1 MKKILTAILLSV
13 YVFVSCVLSF
23 SVYATNEEISIE
35 TISEEITA
43 DSSASITSDLNNDTM
58 TESDTNFNLTDE
70 YVQYPEFTDDSE
82 NVNLSPQESFMLHK
96 NDFLLNTK
104 YVLNKINEN
113 VLNKEYTN
121 SEIKIGASNPMYF
134 GASCDY
140 TDIDEFIDEEL
151 CNDICLFADGL
162 YELIGKHVVH
172 EYVTKEEKQEILE
185 ITIENNNNQKIDN
198 LNKAGLVFSIYLYN
212 NLGDESAK
220 YVSIRMTG
228 NYLRTPWGYFYLD
241 DTDEIVK
248 YVADDFFGEKE
259 TNLAHKLTG
268 EFYDPT
274 YSENLKHKLDY
285 ENKQYGNSEID
296 IIDKL
301 TFDIRL
307 SEEHKRSFFYHL
319 SEPGT
324 IVNCQ
329 IVQISGISIGS
340 NLNKFVLTAKGSKC
354 TMEFDSEA
362 PNGWGYSGTYN
373 YIDFGPMRILGTSD
387 ENDVVS
393 VNVAVRY
400 LFSDD
405 LQFPSVPTENMKY
418 EFYYEGNTL
427 AERRAMYKLFGISK
441 DNIIVPLKEEQDPE
455 YYITK
460 MKNSYELFGEQFVTD
475 YKINFI
481 AVMPIDVSAKAAPDW
496 YAKLGD
502 DVKATILGISSTLNG
517 EERNCYTMVKFE
529 GSKNHI
535 WFDMLS
541 GSHKIN
547 WSKTDYTADDVLE
560 MTLEYDSLL
569 SFDGEEKIQNTLDK
583 EYFDARMYFSH
594 EDFSIKSIEFDI
606 GLATDT
612 VTSDEI
618 NYIGGGKAVYEK
630 IM

>member
-1 MKKILTAILLSV
+1 MKRILSAILLSV
-13 YVFVSCVLSF
+13 YVFVSCAVSF
-23 SVYATNEEISIE
+23 SVYATNED
-35 TISEEITA
+35 ITQNTVSDELIA
-43 DSSASITSDLNNDTM
+43 DSSASSVIDEPDASSDSQTSEIETNVDSSETQIDSKKLSAK
-58 TESDTNFNLTDE
+58 ESFLSHKEEYMNTLKKMLSIAAEDNPEYFLTDFMVTITCLIYGDYRTGVDPRKYNITDEMYDEICNFVSRFYDFVSERVVFE
-70 YVQYPEFTDDSE
+70 YTTEEEIEEIKRCIDEALPAHIGLMDSFKQHYIS
-82 NVNLSPQESFMLHK
+82 VSFRA
-96 NDFLLNTK
+96 DP
-104 YVLNKINEN
+104 YGNKIERDYRSIE
-113 VLNKEYTN
+113 VLGE
-121 SEIKIGASNPMYF
+121 
-134 GASCDY
+134 
-140 TDIDEFIDEEL
+140 
-151 CNDICLFADGL
+151 
-162 YELIGKHVVH
+162 H
-172 EYVTKEEKQEILE
+172 
-185 ITIENNNNQKIDN
+185 
-198 LNKAGLVFSIYLYN
+198 
-212 NLGDESAK
+212 
-220 YVSIRMTG
+220 
-228 NYLRTPWGYFYLD
+228 YLRLYIDKSYYFYVED
-241 DTDEIVK
+241 FHEIVK
-248 YVADDFFGEKE
+248 FIQDNYFSKGIYY
-259 TNLAHKLTG
+259 KLTNTNHDNHSH
-268 EFYDPT
+268 FYT
-274 YSENLKHKLDY
+274 QKFDY
-285 ENKQYGNSEID
+285 DACLYNSHEVD

-301 TFDIRL
+301 TFDVKV
-307 SEEHKRSFFYHL
+307 EEKHMHTFLEFL
-319 SEPGT
+319 ADPGST
-324 IVNCQ
+324 IKCRV
-329 IVQISGISIGS
+329 VQATSKDKGNI
-340 NLNKFVLTAKGSKC
+340 NKFILTAEGSRS
-354 TMEFDSEA
+354 TMEFGTTA
-362 PNGWGYSGTYN
+362 PSGFGYDGTYN
-373 YIDFGPMRILGTSD
+373 FMDFGPIRLTGKTVG
-387 ENDVVS
+387 NDIRS
-393 VNVAVRY
+393 INFALRYSNVTV
-400 LFSDD
+400 L
-405 LQFPSVPTENMKY
+405 PSVPTENMKY

-517 EERNCYTMVKFE
+517 EERSCYTMVKFE

-547 WSKTDYTADDVLE
+547 WSKTDYTADDILE
-560 MTLEYDSLL
+560 VKLEYDSLL